1 MGIFF
6 FILFLGLAIIV
17 IYTLFFNEKKINEV
31 KKEDAIDD
39 GMLFD
44 PQTGCLISLEQAQSG
59 NWSVDDCKII
69 EYPDLEKEQ
78 LIEVT
83 EYFKNLN
90 IIKVK
95 QNFYDDLENENDND
109 DNISELFANCETL
122 KKYRYWY
129 CNDFFEIDY
138 NSWFIF
144 LTVKEKNTSE
154 DQILLFINN
163 TKSTGHYQ
171 FLEND
176 LEHKLLKFLHPEKEL
191 LLDDYITN
199 TIEKSKFILEN
210 RAILNELKGYK
221 KLDIEFF
228 HGMILIKSKRPISIE
243 DATALVEIKDKLA
256 KFYI

>member
-6 FILFLGLAIIV
+6 FILFLGIAIVV
-17 IYTLFFNEKKINEV
+17 IYTLFFNEKKTEEV

-44 PQTGCLISLEQAQSG
+44 PQTGCLITLEQAQSG
-59 NWSVDDCKII
+59 NWNIDDCKTI

-78 LIEVT
+78 LIKVT
-83 EYFKNLN
+83 EYFKKLN

-95 QNFYDDLENENDND
+95 QNFYDDLEGENNSD
-109 DNISELFANCETL
+109 ISELFANSEIL
-122 KKYRYWY
+122 KKYKYWY
-129 CNDFFEIDY
+129 CNDLFEIDN
-138 NSWFIF
+138 NSWLIF
-144 LTVKEKNTSE
+144 LNVKEKHASE

-176 LEHKLLKFLHPEKEL
+176 LENRLLKLLHPEKEL

-199 TIEKSKFILEN
+199 TIEKSKSILEN
-210 RAILNELKGYK
+210 KSILNELKGYK

-228 HGMILIKSKRPISIE
+228 HGMILIKSKRPICIE
-243 DATALVEIKDKLA
+243 DATALVDIKEKLS
-256 KFYI
+256 KFYL